1 MALKRLEAHTRFLEL
16 EQRGKALCADGAAG
30 PTGGNI
36 LAPRKLIDKRPVYP
50 EHLRE
55 AQVGG
60 TVTMEALIGTDGT
73 VREVKDVKG
82 PHPDLEAAAAEA
94 VRQWAFSQTM
104 LNCEP
109 IEVRMNVT
117 TNFKSEP

>member
-1 MALKRLEAHTRFLEL
+1 M
-16 EQRGKALCADGAAG
+16 
-30 PTGGNI
+30 GGNI
-36 LAPRKLIDKRPVYP
+36 MPPRKLLDKRPVYP

-55 AQVGG
+55 AKIDGV
-60 TVTMEALIGTDGT
+60 VTMDALIGTDGT
-73 VREVKDVKG
+73 VRDVKDVKG
-82 PHPDLEAAAAEA
+82 PHPDLEASAVEA

-109 IEVRMNVT
+109 IEVRMRVT